1 MDIINISAVK
11 SFFFG
16 INDDDIEK
24 SNRETEDYN
33 LLKNNKNN
41 KNDVVKEEVNN
52 SKYSKIKSKNKFK
65 LNLNNDNTTQT
76 RVKKIEYKNE
86 LENTIQPLS
95 ILSNPNSP
103 DVIKDKV
110 ILRESKE
117 FIIKNY

>member
-33 LLKNNKNN
+33 LLKNN